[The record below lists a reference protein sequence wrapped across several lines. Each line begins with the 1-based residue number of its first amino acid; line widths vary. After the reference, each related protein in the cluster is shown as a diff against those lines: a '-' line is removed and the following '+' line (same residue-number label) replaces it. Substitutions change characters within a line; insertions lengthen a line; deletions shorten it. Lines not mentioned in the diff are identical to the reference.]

1 MRKQAIGT
9 ATIPAVGGAG
19 KFASLVAPALA
30 KRGVKIRG
38 LAPNAK
44 QGGIVRKHGAAEISI
59 GDLRDR
65 ASLDA
70 ALKDV
75 DAVFYIA
82 PAFLPNEA
90 VIGKSMVDAA
100 RRAGVR
106 RRAVLPLMKGRG
118 WGRIVN
124 FGSASL
130 FEGVPGH
137 AHYVAAKAGVAG
149 FTRSIARELGEYG
162 ITVNVLTP
170 GLTLTP
176 STKKIFPS
184 ELLEGQR
191 RERAHPT
198 RLSSRRSCRNNFLTP
213 DHHSS
218 KRINQDD

>member
-9 ATIPAVGGAG
+9 ATIPAVAG
-19 KFASLVAPALA
+19 EDQFA
-30 KRGVKIRG
+30 G
-38 LAPNAK
+38 LAATALTRKAWSEDRGRAPNPK
-44 QGGIVRKHGAAEISI
+44 QDDNVRRQGAAI

-75 DAVFYIA
+75 DAIFYIA

-90 VIGKSMVDAA
+90 EIGKSMVDAA

-118 WGRIVN
+118 WGRIV
-124 FGSASL
+124 
-130 FEGVPGH
+130 
-137 AHYVAAKAGVAG
+137 
-149 FTRSIARELGEYG
+149 GEYG
-162 ITVNVLTP
+162 ITVNVLTR
-170 GLTLTP
+170 GLTVTP

-191 RERAHPT
+191 RGRAHPT
-198 RLSSRRSCRNNFLTP
+198 RRSSRRSCRNSFLTP
-213 DHHSS
+213 TSTLKKD
-218 KRINQDD
+218 

>member
-1 MRKQAIGT
+1 MRKQAIET
-9 ATIPAVGGAG
+9 VTIPAVGGAG
-19 KFASLVAPALA
+19 KFAGLVAPALA

-44 QGGIVRKHGAAEISI
+44 QGDIVRKHGAAEISI

-90 VIGKSMVDAA
+90 EIGKSMVDAA

-106 RRAVLPLMKGRG
+106 RRAVLPQMKGRA

-137 AHYVAAKAGVAG
+137 AHYIAAKAAVAG
-149 FTRSIARELGEYG
+149 FTRSIAREPGEYG

-170 GLTLTP
+170 GLTVTP

-184 ELLEGQR
+184 ERLEGQPR
-191 RERAHPT
+191 GRAHPT
-198 RLSSRRSCRNNFLTP
+198 RRSSRRSCRNSFLTP
-213 DHHSS
+213 ISTLKKD
-218 KRINQDD
+218 

>member
-1 MRKQAIGT
+1 MRKQAIVT
-9 ATIPAVGGAG
+9 ATIPAVIRAG
-19 KFASLVAPALA
+19 KFAGLVAPALA

-44 QGGIVRKHGAAEISI
+44 QGDIVRKHGPAEIAI

-75 DAVFYIA
+75 
-82 PAFLPNEA
+82 NT
-90 VIGKSMVDAA
+90 
-100 RRAGVR
+100 
-106 RRAVLPLMKGRG
+106 
-118 WGRIVN
+118 
-124 FGSASL
+124 
-130 FEGVPGH
+130 
-137 AHYVAAKAGVAG
+137 G
-149 FTRSIARELGEYG
+149 FARSIAREPGEYG
-162 ITVNVLTP
+162 NPVNLLTP

-198 RLSSRRSCRNNFLTP
+198 RLSFRRSCRNNFLTP
-213 DHHSS
+213 VTTLKKD
-218 KRINQDD
+218 RLR

>member
-1 MRKQAIGT
+1 MRKQATGT

-19 KFASLVAPALA
+19 KLAGLVAPALA

-38 LAPNAK
+38 LAPNAR
-44 QGGIVRKHGAAEISI
+44 QGDIVRKHGAAEIAI

-75 DAVFYIA
+75 DAIFYIA

-90 VIGKSMVDAA
+90 EIGKSMVDAA
-100 RRAGVR
+100 RRAGMR
-106 RRAVLPLMKGRG
+106 RRAVLPPMKGRG
-118 WGRIVN
+118 WGRIV
-124 FGSASL
+124 
-130 FEGVPGH
+130 
-137 AHYVAAKAGVAG
+137 
-149 FTRSIARELGEYG
+149 GEYG
-162 ITVNVLTP
+162 ITVNVLTR

-191 RERAHPT
+191 RGRTHPT

-213 DHHSS
+213 ITTLKKD
-218 KRINQDD
+218 